1 MKFHSKS
8 VAVSLAVAALVLA
21 GCTKKPD
28 RPYPGSTVLGPQ
40 STGPAVPT
48 DASFG
53 QNTTGL
59 VDRGADFDPNGH
71 NRTALQGQTVLFDF
85 DKSDVRAS
93 EREKLKVAKEY
104 LDKNPTHRLLL
115 EGHCDW
121 RGTAEYNLGLGD
133 RRAAAVRK
141 GTVDA
146 ALMWG
151 KTENTFI
158 KDLKQRK
165 SVVKVFDTPIH
176 YFPSVWLNQGNGRF
190 VDGTA
195 EAAAGFVR
203 RHGFDAVLFYGD
215 GTRIRCTRVGRNKS
229 ISNCFHHE

>member
-1 MKFHSKS
+1 MKLTQKTF
-8 VAVSLAVAALVLA
+8 VFPVAVAALALA

-40 STGPAVPT
+40 STGPAAPA

-59 VDRGADFDPNGH
+59 VDRGSDFDPNGH
-71 NRTALQGQTVLFDF
+71 NRTALQAQTVLFDF
-85 DKSDVRAS
+85 DKSDVRPS
-93 EREKLKVAKEY
+93 EREKLKIAKEY

-141 GTVDA
+141 YLQSIGVPADRLET
-146 ALMWG
+146 LSKG
-151 KTENTFI
+151 S
-158 KDLKQRK
+158 L
-165 SVVKVFDTPIH
+165 
-176 YFPSVWLNQGNGRF
+176 
-190 VDGTA
+190 
-195 EAAAGFVR
+195 EAAKNADDATMAKDR
-203 RHGFDAVLFYGD
+203 RVSLVVVNPSAAAPKAF
-215 GTRIRCTRVGRNKS
+215 
-229 ISNCFHHE
+229 